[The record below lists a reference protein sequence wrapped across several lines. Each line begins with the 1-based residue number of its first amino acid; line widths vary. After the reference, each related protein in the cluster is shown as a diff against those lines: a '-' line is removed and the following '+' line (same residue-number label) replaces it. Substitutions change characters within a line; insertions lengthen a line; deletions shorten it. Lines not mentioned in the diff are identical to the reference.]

1 MSNEIQAV
9 PEAHAPALASQDP
22 FLMMIERVALDP
34 RADVGKLTAL
44 LDLQERVLSKQAETE
59 ADQAFARVCAQ
70 MPRVTKNSMIDFGKG
85 KPIPYAKFEDI
96 DAAIRSIY
104 QGEGFTL
111 TFDTEPSAQ
120 TGWTT
125 YHAILIHQNGNKRR
139 SSISLPLDTSGGKQ
153 NIQGAGSSSSYGV
166 RYATKNL
173 FNIVFE
179 NEDDDGKFASTSFID
194 AVSVAKL
201 EALITETKT
210 ELSRFLEAFQ
220 ASALENIQTKDFAR
234 AVDMLTKK
242 KAKMQQ
248 GSTAV

>member
-1 MSNEIQAV
+1 MSNEIQSV
-9 PEAHAPALASQDP
+9 PENHAPSLTSQDQ
-22 FLMMIERVALDP
+22 FLMMIERVARDP
-34 RADVGKLTAL
+34 QADVGKLTAL
-44 LDLQERVLSKQAETE
+44 LDLQERVLAKQAETE
-59 ADQAFARVCAQ
+59 ADQAFARVCGQ

-96 DAAIRSIY
+96 DAAIRHIY

-125 YHAILIHQNGNKRR
+125 YHAILIHRNGNKRR

-153 NIQGAGSSSSYGV
+153 NIQGAGSSSSYGI

-194 AVSVAKL
+194 SAGIAKL
-201 EALITETKT
+201 EGLIAETKT
-210 ELSRFLEAFQ
+210 DLNLFLKAFEAV
-220 ASALENIQTKDFAR
+220 AIENIQTKDFAR

-248 GSTAV
+248 GSVTV